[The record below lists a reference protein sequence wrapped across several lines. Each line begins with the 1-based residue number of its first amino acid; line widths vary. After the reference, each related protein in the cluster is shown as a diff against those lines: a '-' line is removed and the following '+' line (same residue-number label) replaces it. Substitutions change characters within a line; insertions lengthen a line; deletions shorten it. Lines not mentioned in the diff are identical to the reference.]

1 MLLVQNRD
9 HHIDLDNLLS
19 LRFEMLNNALGEF
32 WRELKIQRNADKVI
46 LVAVS
51 EFART
56 LTPNT
61 SGGSDHGWGKCID

>member
-1 MLLVQNRD
+1 
-9 HHIDLDNLLS
+9 
-19 LRFEMLNNALGEF
+19 MLNNALGEF
-32 WRELKIQRNADKVI
+32 WRELKIQRNADKVV

-61 SGGSDHGWGKCID
+61 GGGSDHGWGKCIN